1 MPTCKICH
9 SALIKILSLGLQPI
23 ANAFLK
29 KEELSNPEYFFPL
42 ETGFCESCKMVQ
54 LIHTVPP
61 EQMFHA
67 NYAYFSS
74 VSRTMEEHFLE
85 YSQELIRRFLQNNPQ
100 SALQNHRE
108 LVLEIG
114 CNDGILLKNF
124 DRTKFKVLGVEPSGN
139 VAEAAQKRGLE
150 VLNEFFNAALAERI
164 KMEKGPA
171 KVICAANVIC
181 HIEPIHE
188 VAKGVSLLLDDKGVF
203 VFEEPYVIDIL
214 EQNAYDQIYDEHVWF
229 FCVSSLKNLFARY
242 GLEIF
247 DVHRQ
252 STHGGSMR
260 YYVCHRGAYP
270 INEKVT
276 AALAEEKSKGLLE
289 LRTYEQFARNVEK
302 SKELLVK
309 MLRELKSQGK
319 RISGYAA
326 SSKGTVV
333 LNYCGIG
340 KETLDYISDNTPT
353 KQGLF
358 SPGKHIP
365 IVSPEHFHQDK
376 PDYAVLLAWNYARE
390 ISEKEKNSG
399 TQFIVH
405 IPYAKILGESSKS
418 SSMSSANGL
427 ETNRLENVKLKKLT
441 IHQDERGYLFEGLR
455 ADDAF
460 YGGEFGYSLI
470 SVVSPGVIKGLHKH
484 QKQTD
489 YTLCAKGKAL
499 YVFGDGKEFRQVILD
514 GKDPVLVAVPPGLW
528 HGYKALD
535 DEAVLVHIIDRV
547 YDPNDCEAVDP
558 YTFGDYWSVSG

>member
-1 MPTCKICH
+1 MK
-9 SALIKILSLGLQPI
+9 KFLSLGPQPI

-29 KEELSNPEYFFPL
+29 KEDLSKTEYFFPL

-61 EQMFHA
+61 EQMFHD

-74 VSRTMEEHFLE
+74 VSKTMEEHFLN
-85 YSQELIRRFLQNNPQ
+85 YSQELARLFLHHPG
-100 SALQNHRE
+100 E

-114 CNDGILLKNF
+114 CNDGIMLKNF
-124 DRTKFKVLGVEPSGN
+124 DRNKFKVMGVEPSGN
-139 VAEAAQKRGLE
+139 VAEAARKRGLE
-150 VLNEFFNAALAERI
+150 VLNEFFNASIAEKIR
-164 KMEKGPA
+164 KEKGPA

-188 VAKGVSLLLDDKGVF
+188 VVKGISLLLDEKGVF

-229 FCVSSLKNLFARY
+229 FCVSSLKNLFANY

-247 DVHRQ
+247 DVARQ

-260 YYVCHRGAYP
+260 YYVCRRGAYP
-270 INEKVT
+270 VGEKVIGT
-276 AALAEEKSKGLLE
+276 LAEEKSKGLLE
-289 LRTYEQFARNVEK
+289 LHTYEQFARNVEK
-302 SKELLVK
+302 SKEMLVK
-309 MLRELKSQGK
+309 MLKDLKSQGK
-319 RISGYAA
+319 KISGYAA

-340 KETLDYISDNTPT
+340 TEIIDYISDNTPT

-365 IVSPEHFHQDK
+365 IVSPEYLHQNK

-390 ISEKEKNSG
+390 INEKEKG
-399 TQFIVH
+399 TGIKFIVH
-405 IPYAKILGESSKS
+405 IPYAQVLGEELSGKS
-418 SSMSSANGL
+418 L
-427 ETNRLENVKLKKLT
+427 EGVKIKKLT
-441 IHQDERGYLFEGLR
+441 LHGDERGYLFEGLR
-455 ADDAF
+455 ADDPL
-460 YGGEFGYSLI
+460 YGGKFGYTLI
-470 SVVSPGVIKGLHKH
+470 SVVNPGIIKGLHRH

-499 YVFGDGKEFRQVILD
+499 YVFGNGKEFRQVILD
-514 GKDPVLVAVPPGLW
+514 GKDPILVAVPPGLW

-535 DEAVLVHIIDRV
+535 DEAILVHVIDRV
-547 YDPNDCEAVDP
+547 YDPNDSEAIDP
-558 YTFGDYWSVSG
+558 YAFGDYWSVR